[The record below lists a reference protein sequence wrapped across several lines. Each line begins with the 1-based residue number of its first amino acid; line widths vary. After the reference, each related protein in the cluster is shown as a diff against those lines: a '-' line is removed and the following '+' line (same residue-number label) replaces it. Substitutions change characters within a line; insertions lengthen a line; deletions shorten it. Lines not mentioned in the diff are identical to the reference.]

1 MPRQALYSKIPPS
14 FNRWLEKHLIL
25 ADTGVRHSSGDLH
38 DSVWAR
44 YEEVLP
50 HLMDI
55 RQSGKDMATHVQRD
69 DRFNLCVAM
78 KSYTAAVGRLDPAL
92 NAPYLMLEDMADVL
106 AWKGMGAGAGGYV
119 GIISRNPEATK
130 EAIPWDILDWKI
142 DYDGL
147 VLTDDD

>member
-1 MPRQALYSKIPPS
+1 
-14 FNRWLEKHLIL
+14 
-25 ADTGVRHSSGDLH
+25 
-38 DSVWAR
+38 
-44 YEEVLP
+44 
-50 HLMDI
+50 
-55 RQSGKDMATHVQRD
+55 MATHVQRD